1 MKENRDTIETI
12 SKEGKE
18 RIEREIQVLK
28 ERLKNEFK
36 IRNFDH
42 SKENVDRESFLLEIA
57 KISKEIS
64 DKMKIL
70 ENSRVMKD
78 VEANPNLVNIGDIV
92 YLELI
97 YAPDDVDSNYFHLI
111 AGGQPEFDENG
122 FLELST
128 KCAVGASILGKPI
141 NSTTYCTVENNN
153 LVKIKIGNKYVKEAN
168 VKVEKIKTKSKN

>member
-12 SKEGKE
+12 SQEGKE
-18 RIEREIQVLK
+18 RIEKEIQALK
-28 ERLKNEFK
+28 EKLKNEFK

-42 SKENVDRESFLLEIA
+42 SKENVDSESFLLEIA

-78 VEANPNLVNIGDIV
+78 VEVNPNLVNVDDIV

-97 YAPDDVDSNYFHLI
+97 YAPDDIDSNYFHLI
-111 AGGQPEFDENG
+111 AGGQPAFDENG

-141 NSTTYCTVENNN
+141 NSTTYCTVENDN
-153 LVKIKIGNKYVKEAN
+153 LVEIKIGNKYVKEAN